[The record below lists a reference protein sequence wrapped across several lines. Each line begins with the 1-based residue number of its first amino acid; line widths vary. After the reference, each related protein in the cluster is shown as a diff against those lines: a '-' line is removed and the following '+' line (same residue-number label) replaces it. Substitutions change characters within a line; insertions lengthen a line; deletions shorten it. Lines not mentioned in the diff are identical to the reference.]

1 MRYYSIVL
9 NNGSPPGNFP
19 AVQGAAVSG
28 ASWSSLIN
36 GVTDGGAL
44 DVEFDI
50 QTSAFATPIGQS
62 SVTIWGVSLQQI
74 AQSSQLTKTPID
86 IYAGMA
92 AGLPL
97 ANPSQQGLIAHG
109 TIYPAFGNWIGTEQT
124 LDFVVSAPF
133 TGSGSSLTPDSPHNP
148 APIVHNWPQGQP
160 LSTAIQN
167 TLSTAFPAFTP
178 KVSISP
184 SLVLPYAD
192 TGFYPTIEAYAGY
205 IRDISKSIMGGTT
218 YPGVLIAPVGKTLVA
233 TDGTQAASN
242 GPKQI
247 QFQDLIGQ
255 PTWLGFNVISVKTA
269 MRGDI
274 SVGDMVMLPQTAAT
288 VSASSAPQFR
298 QNSAFQGNFFVRQ
311 CRHVGRFRQP
321 SAESWVSVFNCASM
335 NTGAG

>member
-19 AVQGAAVSG
+19 AIQGAAVSG

-36 GVTDGGAL
+36 DQSDPGAL
-44 DVEFDI
+44 DCEFDI

-74 AQSSQLTKTPID
+74 GQSSKLTSMPID

-92 AGLPL
+92 KGLPL
-97 ANPSQQGLIAHG
+97 ANPAQQGLIVHG

-124 LDFVVSAPF
+124 LDMVVSAPF
-133 TGSGSSLTPDSPHNP
+133 TGSGTSIKPDSPNNP
-148 APIVHNWPQGQP
+148 AALIHNWQQGQP
-160 LSTAIQN
+160 LANAIQT
-167 TLSTAFPAFTP
+167 TLATAYPSFTP

-184 SLVLPYAD
+184 SLVLPYTD

-205 IRDISKSIMGGTT
+205 IRDISKSIMGGTN
-218 YPGVLIAPVGKTLVA
+218 YPGVIIAPVGKTLVA
-233 TDGTQAASN
+233 TDGTQTASGN
-242 GPKQI
+242 KQI

-274 SVGDMVMLPQTAAT
+274 SVGDTITLPQTLAT
-288 VSASSAPQFR
+288 VSASSAPQLR
-298 QNSAFQGNFFVRQ
+298 QTSSFSGNFFVRQ
-311 CRHVGRFRQP
+311 CRHIGRFRQP
-321 SAESWVSVFNCASM
+321 SAESWVSVFNCAAL
-335 NTGAG
+335 NTTAG